1 MMQSIFVYDMKR
13 YLLLFL
19 LPLYSIVDSSA
30 YDFEK
35 DGIYYAIKNADNLE
49 VKVVPKAEFTTSYSG
64 DVTMPESVEHEG
76 NTYRVTEIFINAF
89 ADCQDL
95 TSVVLPKSIVEVKY
109 NAFLRCAGL
118 KNVVLE
124 EGLINIYPA
133 AFCQCTNL
141 TSVTIPGSVHWID
154 TDAFALCTG
163 LQSINMIEGVDT
175 IGPRAFRGCTSLTS
189 VTIPK
194 SVVIIWDGAFAGCKN
209 LATLMI
215 PESVKFIEE
224 YAFNGTA
231 WYDSQPDGPVYI
243 NDILC
248 QYKGK
253 IPPGTRLT
261 VREKTSYISGSAFKD
276 QPGLLSVILPE
287 GIPSINNDLFSGCTG
302 LESVSIPRSVT
313 IIKWNAFKDCT
324 SLSSI
329 TLPEKV
335 SSIGSNVFNGC
346 SNLKEVKCKAV
357 IPPSCPE
364 GCFFGVEQRDC
375 KLYVAEGSVEAYRNA
390 PVWQNFDI
398 IATDFS
404 GIEEIRVDEE
414 LDETQSPLYDLQ
426 GRRVTGTPE
435 RGLYIRNGKKVWIK

>member
-1 MMQSIFVYDMKR
+1 MKATFLYNMKR

-35 DGIYYAIKNADNLE
+35 DGIYYTIKSADNLE
-49 VKVVPKAEFTTSYSG
+49 IKVVSKAERTTSYSG
-64 DVTMPESVEHEG
+64 DVTIPETVDHEG

-89 ADCQDL
+89 VNCRDL
-95 TSVVLPKSIVEVKY
+95 TSVVLPKSIVDVNY

-124 EGLINIYPA
+124 EGLINIYPR
-133 AFCQCTNL
+133 AFGGCTNL
-141 TSVTIPGSVHWID
+141 TSITIPGSVHWIY
-154 TDAFALCTG
+154 TEAFMECTG
-163 LQSINMIEGVDT
+163 LQSINILEGVDT
-175 IGPRAFRGCTSLTS
+175 IGSMAFRGCTSLTS

-194 SVVIIWDGAFAGCKN
+194 SVVIIWDGAFAGCEN

-243 NDILC
+243 NDILYE
-248 QYKGK
+248 YKGK

-329 TLPEKV
+329 TIPEKV
-335 SSIGSNVFNGC
+335 SLMGGDAFEGC
-346 SNLKEVKCKAV
+346 SNLKEVKCKAAV
-357 IPPSCPE
+357 PPVCDAD
-364 GCFFGVEQRDC
+364 CFSGVEQRGC
-375 KLYVAEGSVEAYRNA
+375 KLYVPESSVEAYRNA

-404 GIEEIRVDEE
+404 GIEGIWVDEE